1 MLHQT
6 TLSFLFQM
14 SARIPCT
21 IYAALCKGTVVFI
34 VSHDM
39 FLEHLLDGALGAC
52 VTPPTPPG
60 QRYFDN
66 AILISQLRATPCYS
80 PITPQRGPRAP
91 CRPAAL
97 RACTHSRFRCRAAHT
112 MSARVQGIKPLGCA
126 SFTAVEQLSS
136 TSPLPPQPRKCF
148 TAVELFA

>member
-1 MLHQT
+1 
-6 TLSFLFQM
+6 M

-66 AILISQLRATPCYS
+66 AIFH
-80 PITPQRGPRAP
+80 ITITSD
-91 CRPAAL
+91 AL
-97 RACTHSRFRCRAAHT
+97 
-112 MSARVQGIKPLGCA
+112 
-126 SFTAVEQLSS
+126 
-136 TSPLPPQPRKCF
+136 
-148 TAVELFA
+148 LFSDHA